1 MNWFLIALLAPA
13 LWSVTNHIDKFLI
26 SKYFNGGGTGSLI
39 IFSSLIGIFVLPI
52 ILIIHPSVVNISTPY
67 AILIAL
73 NGFIYIL
80 GLLPYIY
87 ALGKDEASI
96 VVPLFQTIPIFS
108 YVLAYVFLGETL
120 TTSQILAS
128 LLIISGAIGLSLDL
142 GNGKVKF
149 KKEVFGLM
157 FLASFLVALNGFI
170 FKFVAITSD
179 FWTTSFWEY
188 IGFSILA
195 FLLIVFVKPYRNQF
209 LSVIRSNRLPVL
221 SLNALNEILNV
232 LAKSAMSF
240 ATLLAPLALVWVVN
254 GFQPFFVF
262 TYGIIL
268 TIFFPHLSQESLIK
282 KHLVQ
287 KLVFIFVMFI
297 GTFLLNK

>member
-1 MNWFLIALLAPA
+1 MNWFLIALAAPA
-13 LWSVTNHIDKFLI
+13 LWSITNHVDKYLI
-26 SKYFNGGGTGSLI
+26 SKYFKGGGTGALI
-39 IFSSLIGIFVLPI
+39 IFSSLIGLAVIPF
-52 ILIIHPSVVNISTPY
+52 ILIVHPSVLNISTKY
-67 AILIAL
+67 AVLISI
-73 NGFIYIL
+73 NGFIYVL

-96 VVPLFQTIPIFS
+96 VIPLFQIIPIFS

-120 TTSQILAS
+120 TNYQIFAS
-128 LLIISGAIGLSLDL
+128 LLIIFAAIGLSLDL
-142 GNGKVKF
+142 GKEKIKF

-188 IGFSILA
+188 VGFSVLA
-195 FLLIVFVKPYRNQF
+195 FLFLAFVKPYRKQF
-209 LSVIRSNRLPVL
+209 LSVIKANRLPVL
-221 SLNALNEILNV
+221 GMNALNEVVNIV
-232 LAKSAMSF
+232 AKFSMNF

-262 TYGIIL
+262 FYGVIL
-268 TIFFPHLSQESLIK
+268 TLFFPQFGVESLAK
-282 KHLVQ
+282 KHIVQ
-287 KLVFIFVMFI
+287 KLVFISIMFL
-297 GTFLLNK
+297 GTWLLNK